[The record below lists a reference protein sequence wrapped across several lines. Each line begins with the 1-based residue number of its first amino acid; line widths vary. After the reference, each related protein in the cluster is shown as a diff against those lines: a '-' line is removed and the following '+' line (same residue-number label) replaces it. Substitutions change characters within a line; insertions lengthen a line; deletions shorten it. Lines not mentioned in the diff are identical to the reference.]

1 MLVGVLFVLASV
13 ARWGPQLLEWG
24 PQLLEWGP
32 QLLEW
37 WPQLL
42 DLAKGIAATLPPG
55 QLING
60 R

>member
-13 ARWGPQLLEWG
+13 ARWGPQLLEWR
-24 PQLLEWGP
+24 PQLLEWG
-32 QLLEW
+32 
-37 WPQLL
+37 PQLL